1 MQQYDLKMGKY
12 CSIELMCVSG
22 WKVSMVF
29 FFWSL
34 AHCGGRSRNTS
45 KISKQHKELFFK
57 KKVYTYQNQESFDG
71 FKRLLICIVPQVN

>member
-12 CSIELMCVSG
+12 CNIELMCVSG
-22 WKVSMVF
+22 CKVSMV

-57 KKVYTYQNQESFDG
+57 KKYIHTKIKN
-71 FKRLLICIVPQVN
+71 LLMNLKDY